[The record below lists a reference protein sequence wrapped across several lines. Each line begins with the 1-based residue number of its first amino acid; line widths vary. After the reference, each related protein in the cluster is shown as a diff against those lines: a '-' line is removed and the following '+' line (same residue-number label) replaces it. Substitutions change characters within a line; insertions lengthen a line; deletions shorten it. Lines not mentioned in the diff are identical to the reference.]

1 MGQAKGKMTRVL
13 ITGATGFAGSYLVQA
28 LREERQSSFD
38 IFGTCFPDRPC
49 ESEKQ
54 FYFLDI
60 RSQQDVK
67 KVARDVKPDWVFH
80 LAAVSNVRY
89 SWENRTE
96 TLEINVVGTH
106 HLLEAVKNFSPGA
119 RILFVSSSEVYRF
132 DKKRGHAATA
142 ATEKT
147 ALDILSPYAYSKVAG
162 EMMCKFYE
170 RAEKLDIVVA
180 RPFPHAGPGQSEDFV
195 CSDWAKQIA
204 EIESGKKPP
213 VIQVGNLDVVS
224 DYCDVRDVVRA
235 YILLLKKGKRGEVY
249 NICSGRAISLKKI
262 LDMLVKE
269 ADMRE
274 RIAVKKDAAKLRKV
288 DIRVR
293 LGKNNKIRN
302 EVGWKP
308 EIPIEQTL
316 RDLLGFWRQ
325 R

>member
-1 MGQAKGKMTRVL
+1 MTRVL
-13 ITGATGFAGSYLVQA
+13 ITGATGFAGSHLVQA
-28 LREERQSSFD
+28 LREERKSRFD

-60 RSQQDVK
+60 RSRQDVK
-67 KVARDVKPDWVFH
+67 NAVSDVKPDWVFH

-96 TLEINVVGTH
+96 TIEINVVGTH
-106 HLLEAVKNFSPGA
+106 HLLEAVKSFSPRA

-132 DKKRGHAATA
+132 DKKRGRAATA

-147 ALDILSPYAYSKVAG
+147 PLDILSPYAYSKVAG
-162 EMMCKFYE
+162 EMMCKFYAQ
-170 RAEKLDIVVA
+170 AEKLDIVVA
-180 RPFPHAGPGQSEDFV
+180 RPFPHTGPGQSEQFV

-204 EIESGKKPP
+204 EIESGKEPP

-249 NICSGRAISLKKI
+249 NICSGKAVSLRKI
-262 LDMLVKE
+262 LDILVKE
-269 ADMRE
+269 AKLRE
-274 RIAVKKDAAKLRKV
+274 VVAIEKDPAKLKKF
-288 DIRVR
+288 DMPVR

-325 R
+325 RYRINA